1 MALQPGAHLKHE
13 VLSLLASCLYE
24 IYSEVQIECLSVLHS
39 CLTHH
44 PDADL
49 TKLIKALQSL
59 YDTFTDA
66 LQATLIGESCKLLY
80 LTKSKPLIDK
90 VTRLFVQIISKQ
102 AKSTR

>member
-1 MALQPGAHLKHE
+1 MALQPSAHLKQE

-39 CLTHH
+39 CLIHY
-44 PDADL
+44 PLADL

-66 LQATLIGESCKLLY
+66 LQATLIEQSCRLLH
-80 LTKSKPLIDK
+80 LT
-90 VTRLFVQIISKQ
+90 
-102 AKSTR
+102 